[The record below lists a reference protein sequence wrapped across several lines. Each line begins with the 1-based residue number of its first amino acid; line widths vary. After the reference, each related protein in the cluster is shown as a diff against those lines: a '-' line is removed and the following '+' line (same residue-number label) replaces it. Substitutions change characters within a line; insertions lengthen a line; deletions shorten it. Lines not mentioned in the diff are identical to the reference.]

1 MVILS
6 HANVAAC
13 QLCRM
18 LFLPHANLNPT
29 TVYTFLQ
36 RTILAACHSCRMSF
50 FSHAILAVCHS
61 CRMLLSRTPA
71 PPNIVCDKTGDR
83 FISGAGSFSKKGFIS
98 SSVLGSLKKND
109 VVKYKQLCSN
119 NCFKQ
124 KWSSTT
130 TCKSRQCEFFQYEHL
145 TRTCKVYDASA
156 ASEFTLVKNPRR
168 TSFSRPNQCP
178 VHCVVPTS

>member
-1 MVILS
+1 MPLLPHVIL
-6 HANVAAC
+6 
-13 QLCRM
+13 L
-18 LFLPHANLNPT
+18 
-29 TVYTFLQ
+29 
-36 RTILAACHSCRMSF
+36 ACHSCRMSF
-50 FSHAILAVCHS
+50 LPHVTVKDTC
-61 CRMLLSRTPA
+61 

-145 TRTCKVYDASA
+145 TRTCKLYDASA

-178 VHCVVPTS
+178 VHCVVPAS

>member
-1 MVILS
+1 MPMLLRAS
-6 HANVAAC
+6 YAAC
-13 QLCRM
+13 YSCRM
-18 LFLPHANLNPT
+18 PILTLPLFIHSCSVPFLPHATLAACHSSRMP
-29 TVYTFLQ
+29 FLPYV
-36 RTILAACHSCRMSF
+36 ILAACHCQG
-50 FSHAILAVCHS
+50 HL
-61 CRMLLSRTPA
+61 
-71 PPNIVCDKTGDR
+71 PPQHRLRQDR
-83 FISGAGSFSKKGFIS
+83 RPFISGAGSFSKKGFIS

-145 TRTCKVYDASA
+145 TRTCKLYDASA

-178 VHCVVPTS
+178 VHCVVPAS